1 MEQIGQN
8 PFSPGMTSTM
18 FVPDQLVS
26 GPLQI
31 VTDTVTIAKVGLL
44 KRGTVLGL
52 ITELKEYALSVKTS
66 TDGREKP
73 IAILA
78 DDVDTTTESK
88 SCGVYLLGEFNQN
101 RLIFDESWTLEDLK
115 TALRPSAIFIR
126 DSIQAPIA

>member
-8 PFSPGMTSTM
+8 PFAPGMTSTM

-26 GPLQI
+26 GPLQL

-52 ITELKEYALSVKTS
+52 ITELKEYVLSVKTG

-73 IAILA
+73 VAILA

-88 SCGVYLLGEFNQN
+88 TCGVYLMGEFNQH
-101 RLIFDESWTLEDLK
+101 RLIFDASWTLEDLK

>member
-8 PFSPGMTSTM
+8 PFAPGMTSTM

-26 GPLQI
+26 GPLQL

-101 RLIFDESWTLEDLK
+101 RLIFDKS
-115 TALRPSAIFIR
+115 
-126 DSIQAPIA
+126 

>member
-8 PFSPGMTSTM
+8 PFAPGMTSTM
-18 FVPDQLVS
+18 FNPDQLVS

-31 VTDTVTIAKVGLL
+31 VTDTVTIAKVGKLR
-44 KRGTVLGL
+44 RGTVLGL

-66 TDGREKP
+66 KDGREKP

-88 SCGVYLLGEFNQN
+88 LCGVYLLGEFNQHK
-101 RLIFDESWTLEDLK
+101 LIFDTSWTLEDLK
-115 TALRPSAIFIR
+115 IALRPSAIFIR
-126 DSIQAPIA
+126 DSIQAPVA